1 MAESPGNKWTKLM
14 LITGEYADVHFLVGG
29 EYEEELL
36 PAHKLILKNASDVFE
51 AMFRFDSKNAKA
63 KNSSPN
69 KPMAVEVPDVEPEAF
84 QVMLSFIYSGDLGDL
99 NGYNAMAVLYAAKK
113 YNIPGLIGP
122 SLEFPISKLRN
133 VFLAFAQTRL
143 FDMEDFSHRCLAYID
158 ENAETLIKSEEFLQ
172 IDQKLLCEIL
182 DRDQLQIT
190 QNLRQMLGPAL
201 FKIRF
206 PFIKKM
212 QFWEKIIP
220 SGVVTAEEAIGL
232 PYPLQFPSHGRIW
245 TKWTLLMDIE
255 KASKFGTEFRWR
267 YSKAVPIKGLLWKIF
282 TYIKSKNESTDEKWL
297 RFGLCCVASKNRN
310 WRCVCSATFRIVS
323 QNNEAANFTG
333 KFDEAVLSSKM
344 NEWAFSNLI
353 SVAELMDPGKGLY
366 DEEGDKVT
374 LAIDLTV
381 QNEREEHIF
390 YKSNGTIKMEI
401 ENLSEFAREP
411 FGAGRFSESVLY
423 IKEFPWK
430 IMAQINSKNES
441 TDQKWLGF
449 YLWCAAAEK
458 GRKEAKPFY
467 LEGWTS
473 SSWTDIQANNWSFKC
488 SATLRIV
495 SQKSDMADFSRD
507 LSGQIFNEL
516 SNKSGFSNFI
526 TFTELMDQS
535 KGFYDKEADKVKLA
549 IDFIVKEA
557 ENR

>member
-1 MAESPGNKWTKLM
+1 MSESPGNKWTKLM
-14 LITGEYADVHFLVGG
+14 LSTGEYADVHFLVGG
-29 EYEEELL
+29 EYGELL

-69 KPMAVEVPDVEPEAF
+69 NPMAVEVPDVEPEAF

-99 NGYNAMAVLYAAKK
+99 NGYNAMAVLYAGSA
-113 YNIPGLIGP
+113 
-122 SLEFPISKLRN
+122 
-133 VFLAFAQTRL
+133 
-143 FDMEDFSHRCLAYID
+143 
-158 ENAETLIKSEEFLQ
+158 
-172 IDQKLLCEIL
+172 
-182 DRDQLQIT
+182 

-220 SGVVTAEEAIGL
+220 SGVLTAEEAIGVELYQSQTNFPVISHGL

-255 KASKFGTEFRWR
+255 KASKFGKMFCSE
-267 YSKAVPIKGLLWKIF
+267 YSKIVPIKGLLWKIF
-282 TYIKSKNESTDEKWL
+282 AQSKSKNGSTDEKWL
-297 RFGLCCVASKNRN
+297 RLGFCCVASKNGN

-323 QNNEAANFTG
+323 QNNGAANFTG

-353 SVAELMDPGKGLY
+353 SVAELMDPVKGLY
-366 DEEGDKVT
+366 DEEGDKAT

-381 QNEREEHIF
+381 QNEREKHIF
-390 YKSNGTIKMEI
+390 YESKGTIKMEI

-411 FGAGRFSESVLY
+411 FGAGCFSESVLY

-449 YLWCAAAEK
+449 YLWSAAAEK
-458 GRKEAKPFY
+458 GRREAKPFY

-535 KGFYDKEADKVKLA
+535 KGFYDKEADTVKLA

-557 ENR
+557 DN